1 MKVYLLLKELTNNK
15 KGNRKDDELMS
26 KNKENE
32 ITKEMLD
39 EMINTVENK
48 LMRLIQII
56 EVLYEEE
63 KVMTDG

>member
-1 MKVYLLLKELTNNK
+1 
-15 KGNRKDDELMS
+15 MS
-26 KNKENE
+26 KKTENE